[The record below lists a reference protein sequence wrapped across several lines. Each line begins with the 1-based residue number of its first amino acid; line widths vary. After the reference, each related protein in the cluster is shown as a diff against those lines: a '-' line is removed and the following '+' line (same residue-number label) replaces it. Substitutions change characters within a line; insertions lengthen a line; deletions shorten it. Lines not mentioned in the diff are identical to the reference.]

1 MGEEGLNL
9 IYRHIGEGKFIA
21 EMDDDSF
28 KDLGPNA
35 VGMIRY
41 TYFEDYQLPEV
52 GWEVTRGKLLED
64 YQPKMLKDYEDG
76 KFEVSHVDEHGIKHY
91 KHKDE

>member
-1 MGEEGLNL
+1 MSKEVLNL
-9 IYRHIGEGKFIA
+9 VYKHVGEGKFIV
-21 EMDDDSF
+21 EMEDGTF

-41 TYFEDYQLPEV
+41 TYFEDYQIPKV

-64 YQPKMLKDYEDG
+64 YQPKVMKDMMEG
-76 KFEVSHVDEHGIKHY
+76 KIKP
-91 KHKDE
+91 KQR

>member
-1 MGEEGLNL
+1 MSKEVLNL
-9 IYRHIGEGKFIA
+9 VYRHIGEGEFVA
-21 EMDDDSF
+21 EMEDGTF

-64 YQPKMLKDYEDG
+64 YQPKVMKDIVEG
-76 KFEVSHVDEHGIKHY
+76 KIKP
-91 KHKDE
+91 KQR

>member
-1 MGEEGLNL
+1 MSKEVLNL
-9 IYRHIGEGKFIA
+9 VYKHVGEGKFIV
-21 EMDDDSF
+21 EMEDGTF

-41 TYFEDYQLPEV
+41 TYFEDYQIPKV

-64 YQPKMLKDYEDG
+64 YQPKVMKDMIER
-76 KFEVSHVDEHGIKHY
+76 KIKP
-91 KHKDE
+91 KQR

>member
-1 MGEEGLNL
+1 MSKEVLNL
-9 IYRHIGEGKFIA
+9 VYKHVGEGKFIV
-21 EMDDDSF
+21 EMEDGTF

-41 TYFEDYQLPEV
+41 TYFEDYQIPKV

-64 YQPKMLKDYEDG
+64 YQPKVMKDMVEG
-76 KFEVSHVDEHGIKHY
+76 KIKP
-91 KHKDE
+91 KQR